1 MVSMN
6 RGFFYEEGT
15 EGYPSPVRNS
25 SGPSHIA
32 TEIFSLKNRIP
43 LTVLVIFRK
52 GRLSEKEDKKTGHPM
67 GTYENKLSPT
77 TTP

>member
-1 MVSMN
+1 L
-6 RGFFYEEGT
+6 EEF
-15 EGYPSPVRNS
+15 
-25 SGPSHIA
+25 HKF
-32 TEIFSLKNRIP
+32 TEIFSLKNRIS

-52 GRLSEKEDKKTGHPM
+52 GRLSGEEDKKAGHSM